1 VFREL
6 PSVFQTKVFIE
17 RRKTVDANRIHNKAI
32 LFLNPHCYWVK
43 KKTRQ
48 PSCAIK
54 IPVGKGKGKVHP
66 RTGHEGPD
74 GE

>member
-1 VFREL
+1 MSDLRHIHDPVLSSLKMEGISL
-6 PSVFQTKVFIE
+6 P
-17 RRKTVDANRIHNKAI
+17 
-32 LFLNPHCYWVK
+32 FLNPHCYWVRK
-43 KKTRQ
+43 QTWQ

-66 RTGHEGPD
+66 RKSHEGPD